1 MAIPRRRTLQDL
13 LSSIG
18 SGAAPVDSG
27 NVNSQRAAT
36 PMRNVPLTAGA
47 RGGMSSPYMPPKYPS
62 VPGYGGEQN
71 PFISKP
77 SPILPGKVPQD
88 YSPSPLDPYQA
99 KLEEDRLGAIDPTKP
114 YGPQGDPFQPNQ
126 TVLKDVVPTYQDVNP
141 FIWDQRTGQPSKTYF
156 NEYIQLLTDRH
167 PNFATEYKANPQA
180 ALSKY
185 ESESGLY
192 GDLNVA
198 QDYHY
203 GIDPMSGGPM
213 RDTPQF
219 QMMLL
224 NTPAMID
231 QNIRDYGID
240 AVYGPLVRPNTI
252 TTESSLAGMGGLL
265 DPDVAANNGGGIL
278 GTV

>member
-1 MAIPRRRTLQDL
+1 MAEQRKKSPWEQMYTANLGTILP
-13 LSSIG
+13 SI
-18 SGAAPVDSG
+18 SM
-27 NVNSQRAAT
+27 QRAAT
-36 PMRNVPLTAGA
+36 P
-47 RGGMSSPYMPPKYPS
+47 
-62 VPGYGGEQN
+62 N

-77 SPILPGKVPQD
+77 SPVLPGKVPQD

-114 YGPQGDPFQPNQ
+114 YGPQGDIFQPNQ

-141 FIWDQRTGQPSKTYF
+141 FIWDQRSGKPSKSYF
-156 NEYIQLLTDRH
+156 DDYIQLLTDRH

-203 GIDPMSGGPM
+203 GVDPMSGGPM

-219 QMMLL
+219 KMMLL

-231 QNIRDYGID
+231 QNIKDYGID

>member
-1 MAIPRRRTLQDL
+1 MAIPRKRTLQDL

-18 SGAAPVDSG
+18 AGAAPVYSG

-36 PMRNVPLTAGA
+36 PMRNAPLTAGA
-47 RGGMSSPYMPPKYPS
+47 RGGISSPYMPSQTYP
-62 VPGYGGEQN
+62 GAGG
-71 PFISKP
+71 KP
-77 SPILPGKVPQD
+77 MMFPTYQGAMD
-88 YSPSPLDPYQA
+88 YYNASPSPGI
-99 KLEEDRLGAIDPTKP
+99 DRPNPANWATTADPTKP

-126 TVLKDVVPTYQDVNP
+126 GLGKDVVPTYQDVNP

-219 QMMLL
+219 QMMML

-231 QNIRDYGID
+231 QNIKDYGID

-252 TTESSLAGMGGLL
+252 TTESSLAGMGWLL

>member
-1 MAIPRRRTLQDL
+1 MAIERRRTLQEL
-13 LSSIG
+13 LASIA
-18 SGAAPVDSG
+18 SGAAPIYGG
-27 NVNSQRAAT
+27 NANLQRQAT
-36 PMRNVPLTAGA
+36 PRPGGQNIGMTIGPSMPTVDYGSGPVTARPGALPQKTPEQLYQERVWINDTQWHSPGRPDMIFGPPDYTGPDLT
-47 RGGMSSPYMPPKYPS
+47 RGG
-62 VPGYGGEQN
+62 
-71 PFISKP
+71 
-77 SPILPGKVPQD
+77 
-88 YSPSPLDPYQA
+88 
-99 KLEEDRLGAIDPTKP
+99 
-114 YGPQGDPFQPNQ
+114 GDPFQPNQ
-126 TVLKDVVPTYQDVNP
+126 GLGKDVVPTYQDVNP

-231 QNIRDYGID
+231 QNIKDYGID